1 MAKKRGFFA
10 ELQHQQQ
17 VAQRQNLAAQSAA
30 KRAQLAAARLA
41 EQAQKQAERAHAQ
54 AAKATVA
61 EQKAAEHEAARL
73 RDEAIQAE
81 VGSRNAELVSAYSE
95 IDSLLSATL
104 TVDDFVDLEQLR
116 ATAEHPAFPHPEL
129 TWPTPRPTTL
139 NVRPEP
145 VYVEPPAPTGIGGL
159 LGRKKHAEAVAQ
171 AQTFYAGDH
180 AAWEREVAAARVH
193 QQQVYEQTE
202 QQRLARLQQ
211 AQATY
216 EAACRQRE
224 LDVAESN
231 RRLDA
236 LIQGLAYGV
245 DEAVQEYVSIVLSNS
260 VYPDAFPVAHDFE
273 FNAGLKEL
281 TLVAIVP
288 APDRVPAVREYK
300 YVKAKDEIVGTALPV
315 KEQKERYANAV
326 AQVALRTVHEV
337 FEADRAGW
345 IQTISLT
352 VATETL
358 DVATG
363 LDKRVPLIAVAA
375 DRPTYTTYNLAN
387 VVPTATLQHMGALI
401 SKNPFDLAPID
412 TSKGVRGR

>member
-1 MAKKRGFFA
+1 M
-10 ELQHQQQ
+10 
-17 VAQRQNLAAQSAA
+17 V
-30 KRAQLAAARLA
+30 
-41 EQAQKQAERAHAQ
+41 
-54 AAKATVA
+54 T
-61 EQKAAEHEAARL
+61 
-73 RDEAIQAE
+73 
-81 VGSRNAELVSAYSE
+81 
-95 IDSLLSATL
+95 
-104 TVDDFVDLEQLR
+104 
-116 ATAEHPAFPHPEL
+116 
-129 TWPTPRPTTL
+129 
-139 NVRPEP
+139 
-145 VYVEPPAPTGIGGL
+145 
-159 LGRKKHAEAVAQ
+159 
-171 AQTFYAGDH
+171 
-180 AAWEREVAAARVH
+180 H

-211 AQATY
+211 AQAAY
-216 EAACRQRE
+216 EADCRQRE

-231 RRLDA
+231 CRLDA
-236 LIQGLAYGV
+236 LIQGIAYGV

-300 YVKAKDEIVGTALPV
+300 YVTAKDEIVGTALPV

-326 AQVALRTVHEV
+326 TQVALRTVHEV
-337 FEADRAGW
+337 FEADRAGR

-352 VATETL
+352 VVTETL

-387 VVPTATLQHMGALI
+387 VVPTSTLQHMGALI